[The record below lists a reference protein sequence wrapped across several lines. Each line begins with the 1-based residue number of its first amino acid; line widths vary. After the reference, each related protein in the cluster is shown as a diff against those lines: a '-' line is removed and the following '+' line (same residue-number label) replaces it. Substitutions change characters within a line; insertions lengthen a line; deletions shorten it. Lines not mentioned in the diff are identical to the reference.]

1 MNGQHNGNGQE
12 ELITRTFN
20 PNDHLMQIKNKN
32 GSADYLPV
40 QWRLVWFRE
49 HCPQGTI
56 DTEEL
61 VVDLDRECEAEVSVW
76 NQDTRRSEKTL
87 KRAPGYAR
95 FRATVTDGKGGRAT
109 ATKTERGVDF
119 GDSVEKAET
128 GAVGRALAMLG
139 YGTQFVAD
147 ELDERERI
155 VDAPVA
161 QEERKAYRERK
172 PFVEGSI
179 ADNPKPETQPTVKNR
194 LDNSPASK
202 QQLSEITRLAS
213 ALGRQVTAPETYKEA
228 QTLLTELAREYNKAP
243 SGNGTAAITRG
254 ELFERGEERGM
265 WTRMAPSAFY
275 AMASAITGK
284 PQNKGD
290 WTMTADE
297 MAEMARQIETER
309 ATP

>member
-1 MNGQHNGNGQE
+1 MTTSIAPYTGEQQQS
-12 ELITRTFN
+12 IFN
-20 PNDHLMQIKNKN
+20 PNNHIMQIKSGK
-32 GSADYLPV
+32 GSSDYLPV

-119 GDSVEKAET
+119 GDYVEKAET

-139 YGTQFVAD
+139 FGTQFVAD

-155 VDAPVA
+155 CDAPVA
-161 QEERKAYRERK
+161 QGDRKAYRGRK
-172 PFVEGSI
+172 PFVEGSVAEAPKVGDI
-179 ADNPKPETQPTVKNR
+179 PKPYTYVSSAPPAQPFQNR
-194 LDNSPASK
+194 CTPLCGTGYSQSM
-202 QQLSEITRLAS
+202 
-213 ALGRQVTAPETYKEA
+213 V
-228 QTLLTELAREYNKAP
+228 LT
-243 SGNGTAAITRG
+243 S
-254 ELFERGEERGM
+254 
-265 WTRMAPSAFY
+265 
-275 AMASAITGK
+275 
-284 PQNKGD
+284 
-290 WTMTADE
+290 
-297 MAEMARQIETER
+297 
-309 ATP
+309 